1 MIPFF
6 KYYVSKKNNNNFF
19 DKLND
24 SFRNDET
31 IVIINFIKI
40 K

>member
-1 MIPFF
+1 MIPFLNTIT
-6 KYYVSKKNNNNFF
+6 KEKNNNFF

-31 IVIINFIKI
+31 IVIINYKI